1 MLTSKEIYEKPWK
14 SISMD
19 ILVNLLKS
27 TENPR
32 YPRLPGKLLEIQ
44 RIPWKPGQPVK
55 SMETHGSQCVFIG
68 IHRYPQKSLETRA
81 NPYKSMEIH
90 EGSSWQSMDINGNCH
105 NSLEVHGCPRKRVDI
120 SYNKCGAER

>member
-32 YPRLPGKLLEIQ
+32 YPRLPGN
-44 RIPWKPGQPVK
+44 PGNRK
-55 SMETHGSQCVFIG
+55 NSMETWATS
-68 IHRYPQKSLETRA
+68 
-81 NPYKSMEIH
+81 
-90 EGSSWQSMDINGNCH
+90 
-105 NSLEVHGCPRKRVDI
+105 
-120 SYNKCGAER
+120 

>member
-90 EGSSWQSMDINGNCH
+90 GRKFLAI
-105 NSLEVHGCPRKRVDI
+105 HGYQWKL
-120 SYNKCGAER
+120 S